1 MNNLIKLIM
10 VVYLAL
16 TSCAAF
22 AWQWSDLW
30 HTSDQ
35 QGQELLQK
43 GKPKEAAYVFA
54 NKDWQAVAQYRAG
67 EYAQAYEQFG
77 SNKTSDAQYN
87 AGNAAAYQGKYAE
100 SVKAYDKAIALNP
113 NNEDAIA
120 NRDIVKKLQAKQEQ
134 QDKKSSEKDSEDKKQ
149 EASSKDQKNSSAK
162 NKEDKP
168 NEQKDA
174 AAKNK
179 DDKQSGQNKDDKQQD
194 AQKDQSK
201 EQNTNSQQAKS
212 EKSQPKPDSD
222 KIDGSQPPNEALA
235 TSQQQNQ
242 DEDKKQMLR
251 RLADDPGGLLRQ
263 KFMRDYYRR
272 HPGSEYLEPGDDN

>member
-1 MNNLIKLIM
+1 MNNFIKLM
-10 VVYLAL
+10 LVMCLPL
-16 TSCAAF
+16 TSSPAF
-22 AWQWSDLW
+22 AWQWSDFW
-30 HTSDQ
+30 HTKDQ
-35 QGQELLQK
+35 QGKELLQN
-43 GKPKEAAYVFA
+43 GKPKEAAHVFA

-67 EYAQAYEQFG
+67 DYAQAYEQFG

-87 AGNAAAYQGKYAE
+87 AGNAAAYNGKYGE
-100 SVKAYDKAIALNP
+100 SVAAYDKAIALNP

-120 NRDIVKKLQAKQEQ
+120 NRDIVKKLQAKQEE
-134 QDKKSSEKDSEDKKQ
+134 QDKKSSDKDSKDKKQ

-162 NKEDKP
+162 NKDDKQK
-168 NEQKDA
+168 EQKDA
-174 AAKNK
+174 SAKNQ
-179 DDKQSGQNKDDKQQD
+179 DDKQSDQNKDDKQKD
-194 AQKDQSK
+194 AQKDKNKQ
-201 EQNTNSQQAKS
+201 EQNQQAKT
-212 EKSQPKPDSD
+212 EKSESKPDSD
-222 KIDGSQPPNEALA
+222 KFDGTQPPNESLA

>member
-1 MNNLIKLIM
+1 MNNFIKLM
-10 VVYLAL
+10 LVMCLPL
-16 TSCAAF
+16 TSSPAF
-22 AWQWSDLW
+22 AWQWSDFW
-30 HTSDQ
+30 HTKDQ
-35 QGQELLQK
+35 QGKELLQN
-43 GKPKEAAYVFA
+43 GKPKEAAHVFA

-67 EYAQAYEQFG
+67 DYAQAYEQFG

-87 AGNAAAYQGKYAE
+87 AGNAAAYNGKYGE
-100 SVKAYDKAIALNP
+100 SVAAYDKAIALNP

-120 NRDIVKKLQAKQEQ
+120 NRDIVKKLQAKQEE
-134 QDKKSSEKDSEDKKQ
+134 QDKKSSDKDSKDKKQ

-162 NKEDKP
+162 NQDDKQKG
-168 NEQKDA
+168 QKDA
-174 AAKNK
+174 SAKNQ
-179 DDKQSGQNKDDKQQD
+179 DDKQSDQNKDDKQKD
-194 AQKDQSK
+194 AQKDKQ
-201 EQNTNSQQAKS
+201 EQNQQAKT
-212 EKSQPKPDSD
+212 EKSESKPDSD
-222 KIDGSQPPNEALA
+222 KFDGTQPPNESLA